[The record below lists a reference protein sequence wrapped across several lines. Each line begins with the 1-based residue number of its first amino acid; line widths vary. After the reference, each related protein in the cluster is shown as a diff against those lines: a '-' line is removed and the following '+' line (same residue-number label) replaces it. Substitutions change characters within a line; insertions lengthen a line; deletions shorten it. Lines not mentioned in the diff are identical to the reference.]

1 MGKIK
6 NKKEKY
12 IENRGVF
19 GTATDYHVYHM
30 TPADLLMGFL
40 KGFGIGGAII
50 FIFFRTPVAT
60 LIVGTIAGIIGVFVH
75 KKRLLSRRYETLLD
89 QFKEM
94 LEALATSFSSGRN
107 SVEAFGD
114 AYKDLSNIYPKDAY
128 ILVEIKT
135 ILDGIQNNQTVETML
150 RDFGDR
156 SGLEDISSFTDVF
169 VETGRQGGNM
179 TKVISDARVLI
190 NEKID
195 TEREIRMIT
204 HNSKVEFDIMMCIPF
219 FILLIINSDS
229 SMSIVENT
237 HFNIVIKVIVL
248 SIFGGAYL
256 LARKMLTVKA

>member
-19 GTATDYHVYHM
+19 GNATDYHVYHM

-50 FIFFRTPVAT
+50 FIFFRTPAAI

-169 VETGRQGGNM
+169 V
-179 TKVISDARVLI
+179 
-190 NEKID
+190 
-195 TEREIRMIT
+195 
-204 HNSKVEFDIMMCIPF
+204 DIMMCIPF

-237 HFNIVIKVIVL
+237 HANIVIKIIVL
-248 SIFGGAYL
+248 SIFGFAYL